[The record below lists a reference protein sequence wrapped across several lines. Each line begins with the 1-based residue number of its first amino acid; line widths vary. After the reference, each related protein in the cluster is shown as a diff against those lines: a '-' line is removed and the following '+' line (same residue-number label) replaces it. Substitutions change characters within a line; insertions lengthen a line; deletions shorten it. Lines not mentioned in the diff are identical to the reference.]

1 MKNIVI
7 STPKSIFDKPETTN
21 LTKRE
26 FLKKL
31 KIITESG
38 GEISWLTTDTK
49 SFEWADINTN
59 VKKFLKELE
68 RFKFELVDVGVFYPK
83 RKTTLYTAYKI
94 I

>member
-1 MKNIVI
+1 MSTITI
-7 STPKSIFDKPETTN
+7 SKIKSIFNEPKTIE
-21 LTKRE
+21 LTKKE
-26 FLKKL
+26 VLKKL
-31 KIITESG
+31 KTITESG

-68 RFKFELVDVGVFYPK
+68 RFKFEVVDIGIFYPK
-83 RKTTLYTAYKI
+83 RKKTLYTTYKI

>member
-1 MKNIVI
+1 MRNITV
-7 STPKSIFDKPETTN
+7 SKVKSIFDEPKTIQ
-21 LTKRE
+21 LTKKE

-31 KIITESG
+31 KTLTESG

-68 RFKFELVDVGVFYPK
+68 RFKFEVVDVGIFYPK
-83 RKTTLYTAYKI
+83 RKKTLYTAYKI

>member
-1 MKNIVI
+1 MRNITVNKV
-7 STPKSIFDKPETTN
+7 KSIFDEPKTIE
-21 LTKRE
+21 LTKKE
-26 FLKKL
+26 VLKKL
-31 KIITESG
+31 KTITESG

-68 RFKFELVDVGVFYPK
+68 RFKFEVAHIGIFYPK
-83 RKTTLYTAYKI
+83 RKKTLYTVYKI